1 MISILLPTYNSVG
14 TLHRAIRSIMLQTMR
29 DFELIV
35 LDDGSTD
42 NSEERVSAIRDER
55 IRYLRLPHQGLPRTL
70 NYGLSVARFHIVAR
84 IDAGDM
90 ALPERLQRQFEF
102 IRAKPENTIVA
113 CNQAVYINQ
122 RVMYRTYGSPDPEA
136 VRKRLALHCDFPH
149 SGVMYYREYIVENG
163 GYSDTAIE
171 DYELWL
177 RIKNSARIHI
187 LPEVLMFTLYD
198 RDSLSN
204 KNVNQRNEVY
214 YRIQEKYYLNVE
226 EEFTLRDRREGI
238 ATRGW
243 REYFFGDTKMARDH
257 WRQLGLHALVRPRI
271 IIAWFV
277 TYLPERTFSAFKES
291 RVKFRVRYLLEYFFR
306 DSRILRRTFGEL
318 MTGGPQ

>member
-1 MISILLPTYNSVG
+1 
-14 TLHRAIRSIMLQTMR
+14 MR

-42 NSEERVSAIRDER
+42 NSEERVSAIHDER
-55 IRYLRLPHQGLPRTL
+55 IRYLRLPHQGLPFTL
-70 NYGLSVARFHIVAR
+70 NYGLSIARFDIVAR
-84 IDAGDM
+84 IDAGDI
-90 ALPERLQRQFEF
+90 ALPERLQKQIEF
-102 IRAKPENTIVA
+102 IRAKPRNTIVA

-122 RVMYRTYGSPDPEA
+122 RIMYRTYGSPDPDA

-163 GYSDTAIE
+163 GYSDMAIE

-198 RDSLSN
+198 RNSLSN
-204 KNVNQRNEVY
+204 KDVTERNAIH
-214 YRIQEKYYLNVE
+214 YRIQEKYYLNLE
-226 EEFTLRDRREGI
+226 EEFALSGTNEGI

-243 REYFFGDTKMARDH
+243 REYFFGDRKMARDH
-257 WRQLGLHALVRPRI
+257 WRQLGLLAIVQPRI
-271 IIAWFV
+271 IIAWLV
-277 TYLPERTFSAFKES
+277 TYLPQSTFTAFKES
-291 RVKFRVRYLLEYFFR
+291 RMKFRIHYLLRYFFL
-306 DSRILRRTFGEL
+306 DSRILRRTFTEL
-318 MTGGPQ
+318 MAGGSK

>member
-1 MISILLPTYNSVG
+1 MISVLLPTYNSAT
-14 TLHRAIRSIMLQTMR
+14 TLGLAIRSIVQQTLP
-29 DFELIV
+29 DFELLV

-42 NSEERVSAIRDER
+42 DTEKAMESCHDRR
-55 IRYLRLPHQGLPRTL
+55 IGYHKLPHKGLAASL
-70 NYGLSVARFHIVAR
+70 NVGLSIARNDIVAR
-84 IDAGDM
+84 IDAGDI
-90 ALPERLQRQFEF
+90 ALPERLKRQFEF
-102 IRAKPENTIVA
+102 IRAKPKNTIVA
-113 CNQAVYINQ
+113 CNQAVYIDQ
-122 RVMYRTYGSPDPEA
+122 RIMYRTFGSPDPDA

-198 RDSLSN
+198 RNSLSN
-204 KNVNQRNEVY
+204 KDVTERNAIH

-226 EEFTLRDRREGI
+226 EEFALSGTNEGI

-243 REYFFGDTKMARDH
+243 REYFFGDRKMARDH
-257 WRQLGLHALVRPRI
+257 WRQLGLLAVVQPRI
-271 IIAWFV
+271 IIAWLV
-277 TYLPERTFSAFKES
+277 TYLPQSTFTAFKES
-291 RVKFRVRYLLEYFFR
+291 RMKFRIQYLLRYFFR
-306 DSRILRRTFGEL
+306 DSRTLRRTFTEL
-318 MTGGPQ
+318 MAGGSP